1 MSVNLVS
8 VDSDK
13 CSRRSA
19 MQTAGI
25 LLASAWSGSNRDD
38 VLANEA
44 YARLYVA
51 DATDRAVRLAIDFL
65 IDNQD
70 NEGAIADRNNP
81 VTMTSLAIMAMASIG
96 TQPSDHS
103 KFGRSMRRAIDYVLK
118 PVHQTKEG
126 YFGRYDSSRMYG
138 HGITT
143 LMLTEML
150 GMGANRDQNKR
161 ILEALAPAI
170 DLILGAQ
177 KIPKSKRHRG
187 GWRYEP
193 TSRDSDLSVSVWQV
207 MALRS
212 AKNDSLNVPKQA
224 IDFAVEFLQESFAEP
239 EILTPTED
247 ENGKGENNLL
257 RRSGFTY
264 MPGSRQSTFTMTSAG
279 LLAIQVCGWYDSPMV
294 VSAAEWLLKYPPE
307 RNERFFFYGIYY
319 YAQGMHQAGGE
330 YAKTAEE
337 VTSKMLLESQK
348 TNGSW
353 VAENGEERNVGAVYA
368 TSLAVL
374 SLSVRYHY
382 LPIYQR

>member
-1 MSVNLVS
+1 MVVN
-8 VDSDK
+8 DRDK
-13 CSRRSA
+13 YTRRRA
-19 MQTAGI
+19 MQTAGA
-25 LLASAWSGSNRDD
+25 LLASSWSGSHSDP
-38 VLANEA
+38 VIAEEFS
-44 YARLYVA
+44 ARLYLA
-51 DATDRAVRLAIDFL
+51 DATDRAVQQAIDFL
-65 IDNQD
+65 IDKQD
-70 NEGAIADRNNP
+70 SEGAIADRNHP

-96 TQPSDHS
+96 TQPSDNS
-103 KFGRSMRRAIDYVLK
+103 KFAHSMRRAIDYVLK

-126 YFGRYDSSRMYG
+126 YFGQYDSSRMYG

-150 GMGANRDQNKR
+150 GMGVSRDQNRR
-161 ILEALAPAI
+161 IFEALAPAI
-170 DLILGAQ
+170 ALILAAQ
-177 KIPKSKRHRG
+177 KVPKSRRHRG

-224 IDFAVEFLQESFAEP
+224 IDFAIEFLQESFAQP
-239 EILTPTED
+239 ELLTTATSATPAGED
-247 ENGKGENNLL
+247 GALV
-257 RRSGFTY
+257 RCGFTY
-264 MPGSRQSTFTMTSAG
+264 MPGSRQSTFAMTSAG
-279 LLAIQVCGWYDSPMV
+279 LLAIQVCGLYESPMV
-294 VSAAEWLLKYPPE
+294 TSAAEWLLKYPPE
-307 RNERFFFYGIYY
+307 KNDRFFFYGIYY
-319 YAQGMHQAGGE
+319 YAQAMHQAGGK

-337 VTSKMLLESQK
+337 VTSKMLLDSQK

-353 VAENGEERNVGAVYA
+353 VAENSEERNVGAVYA